1 MSQSRVAEF
10 CINFSSGCRYQL
22 VGRRETRVFSGR
34 LCHEYG
40 GRSFPIRP
48 CSLLRGSNTFVSVM
62 TYSEL
67 KAHVDRRHITWDQ
80 VYETLVNAH
89 LEPQQIAAFMGG
101 APVLGLY
108 AEMMLRQLIS
118 SGEVPLKPVAE

>member
-1 MSQSRVAEF
+1 
-10 CINFSSGCRYQL
+10 
-22 VGRRETRVFSGR
+22 
-34 LCHEYG
+34 
-40 GRSFPIRP
+40 
-48 CSLLRGSNTFVSVM
+48 M

-67 KAHVDRRHITWDQ
+67 KTHVDRRHITWDQ

-101 APVLGLY
+101 EPVLGLY